1 MNERT
6 GKVQTVRG
14 LVDPDELGF
23 THPHEHLLVNL
34 IPAKYGFH
42 QGEEITLENYGR
54 IRLHWGENP
63 NNLRLDDEAVM
74 TSEMKKF
81 RDAGGRTL
89 VELTMTT
96 RDGRDVEVFKRISE
110 AADVHIVCG
119 TGLYQLDYHPEEIP
133 AMTDDELARIFI
145 KEVTEGC
152 DDTDIRAGVIG
163 EIGLSWPVHD
173 DERKA
178 LRAACLAQQDTGA
191 VINIHPGRNEEAPL
205 DAMATVK
212 EMGANPEHVVMSH
225 LDRTYFTL
233 DEMLIL
239 ADTGCYLEFDLFG
252 QESSY
257 YPAAPIDMPNDA
269 VRIDFMMAL
278 MERGFHDK
286 ILFSQDICM
295 KHHVS
300 AYGGEGYTHI
310 IDTVIPV
317 MKRKGMTDDD
327 IEQLTVKNPA
337 AMLTIF

>member
-1 MNERT
+1 MSERT

-14 LVDPDELGF
+14 LVEPKDLGF

-42 QGEEITLENYGR
+42 RGEEITLENYGR
-54 IRLHWGENP
+54 NRIHWGENP
-63 NNLRLDDEAVM
+63 NNLRLDDETVM
-74 TSEMKKF
+74 TAEMKKF
-81 RDAGGRTL
+81 RNAGGCTL
-89 VELTMTT
+89 VELTMTS
-96 RDGRDVEVFKRISE
+96 RDGRDARAFRRISE
-110 AADVHIVCG
+110 ASDVHIVCG
-119 TGLYQLDYHPEEIP
+119 TGLYQVDYHPQEISG
-133 AMTDDELARIFI
+133 MIDDELARVFI
-145 KEVTEGC
+145 AEVTGGC
-152 DDTDIRAGVIG
+152 DDSDIKAGVIG

-173 DERKA
+173 EERKA
-178 LRAACLAQQDTGA
+178 LRAACLAQQETGA
-191 VINIHPGRNEEAPL
+191 VVNIHPGRNEKAPM
-205 DAMATVK
+205 DAMVTVL
-212 EMGANPEHVVMSH
+212 EMGSNPERVVMSH
-225 LDRTYFTL
+225 IDRTYFTL
-233 DEMLIL
+233 DGMLKL

-269 VRIDFMMAL
+269 TRIDFMRSL
-278 MERGFHDK
+278 MERGFHER

-317 MKRKGMTDDD
+317 MMRKGMTHND

-337 AMLTIF
+337 AMLTFR